1 MSCITPEDIIKSN
14 ATPVVYEEPLGVFKY
29 YWSAIN
35 LHSGE
40 GKKMELV
47 LCVSILHGNHNKLGL
62 GGCLLSFWK
71 VHDLLIRK
79 LRPVLCPSLLFGT
92 HVMSFNEILHIM
104 AGKGAFL
111 LKLHKVS
118 PCTCSKQLTARVQQ
132 PQKLTQVWQIEV
144 LKCGGNKTETP
155 DVGSD
160 NLALCHSLQEA

>member
-1 MSCITPEDIIKSN
+1 MKSPLVFLNITDLQLICIPGREKKWNKSFVFPFYMGTIIN
-14 ATPVVYEEPLGVFKY
+14 WGV
-29 YWSAIN
+29 
-35 LHSGE
+35 
-40 GKKMELV
+40 
-47 LCVSILHGNHNKLGL
+47 